1 MLLTSDLAQKIVA
14 SIMSITH
21 ENINIMDSQGVI
33 IASGQP
39 HRLNTFHQ
47 GAKEAI
53 DRDETVIIHGS
64 DLDRYPGSRPGLNMP
79 ITLNGQIIGVVGISG
94 EPQVVRN
101 TAKMVKMVTELIL
114 EREMLRE
121 EFRSQAQLKEH
132 FALLLFSEQVA
143 EHYEKL
149 AKTAKLLQYDL
160 TLPRFI
166 LAADI
171 PVIGEP
177 DFQHFGFNGLASL
190 RAQEHLL
197 QRLNESPLVTE
208 EDLLVFLENK
218 LIILKH
224 VATVITEAEQL
235 QWARGVYQ
243 LLRNDD
249 VGEALHIGLSGITE
263 HYTELNPAYQEALS
277 ALANCRTDSPITA
290 IYDVDVLAAYL
301 VSKIRDAHF
310 SKALDYTKAK
320 IGGDFSRKYDIKA
333 TIVCLLDNNMSLAQT
348 AKALYIHRN
357 TLLFRLEKLKE
368 ATGLEPCHNINHAL
382 LCKILFG
389 G

>member
-1 MLLTSDLAQKIVA
+1 MLLTSDLAQQIVA

-33 IASGQP
+33 IASGQR

-53 DRDETVIIHGS
+53 DRDETVIIHGN
-64 DLDRYPGSRPGLNMP
+64 DLARYPGSLPGLNMP

-121 EFRSQAQLKEH
+121 EFRSQAQLKEN

-143 EHYEKL
+143 LHYEKL
-149 AKTAKLLQYDL
+149 AKTAKLLKYDL
-160 TLPRFI
+160 TLPRLV

-171 PVIGEP
+171 PVVGEP
-177 DFQHFGFNGLASL
+177 DFQHFGFNGLATI
-190 RAQEHLL
+190 RTKEHLL
-197 QRLNESPLVTE
+197 QRLTESSLVSE
-208 EDLLVFLENK
+208 EDMLVFLENK
-218 LIILKH
+218 LIVLKH
-224 VATVITEAEQL
+224 VTVEMLETEQR
-235 QWARGVYQ
+235 QWVHAVYQ
-243 LLRNDD
+243 LLRNND
-249 VGEALHIGLSGITE
+249 VGEALHIGFSGITE
-263 HYTELNPAYQEALS
+263 QYTELNPAYQEALF
-277 ALANCRTDSPITA
+277 ALAACQAERPITA

-301 VSKIRDAHF
+301 VGKIRDAHF

-333 TIVCLLDNNMSLAQT
+333 TIACLLENNMSLAQT

-389 G
+389 V